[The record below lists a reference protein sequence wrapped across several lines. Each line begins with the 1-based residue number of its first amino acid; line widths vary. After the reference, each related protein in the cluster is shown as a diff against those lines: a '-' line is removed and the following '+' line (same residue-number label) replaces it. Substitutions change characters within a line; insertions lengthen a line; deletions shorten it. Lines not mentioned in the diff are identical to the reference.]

1 MVISMKPLKT
11 KISIT
16 LDDPVL
22 EQTKRLAE
30 REDRSLSSYINLLL
44 KAHLERM
51 EKTGLTG
58 RKTVNSLDNG
68 EKLSYNTLQSKDR
81 E

>member
-51 EKTGLTG
+51 GK
-58 RKTVNSLDNG
+58 NG
-68 EKLSYNTLQSKDR
+68 ADGAKKP
-81 E
+81 

>member
-30 REDRSLSSYINLLL
+30 REDRSLSSYFNLLL
-44 KAHLERM
+44 KAHLERR
-51 EKTGLTG
+51 EK
-58 RKTVNSLDNG
+58 NG
-68 EKLSYNTLQSKDR
+68 ADGAKKP
-81 E
+81 

>member
-44 KAHLERM
+44 KAHLERW
-51 EKTGLTG
+51 EK
-58 RKTVNSLDNG
+58 NG
-68 EKLSYNTLQSKDR
+68 ADGAKKP
-81 E
+81 

>member
-16 LDDPVL
+16 LDDQVL

-44 KAHLERM
+44 KAYLERM
-51 EKTGLTG
+51 EKNWADGA
-58 RKTVNSLDNG
+58 K
-68 EKLSYNTLQSKDR
+68 KP
-81 E
+81 